1 MRIGPRT
8 IKTAVAVTLTI
19 FIVNLLE
26 TKINAA
32 GYNIAAMAAITAII
46 GIQPSVKGSL
56 VAFKNRTIA
65 TFIGSLMAII
75 IAMTLGPHAVY
86 IGLGSVAIILI
97 CLKLKISESI
107 RLALVT
113 LVAVGIYHGDFN
125 IMQIAYRTLGIFI
138 GLIVSTGINAL
149 FLPPDYTDD
158 LRKKISNLRLKF
170 EGFFETAISDIL
182 RKEKTAKEDIKE
194 KRQAIRDELEDARDI
209 YSLLLEDVS
218 PEKKKRFVKFRRSIN
233 AIQSNLERLM
243 AIHRSIVFMPAG
255 PKYDDMCQELF
266 DYLYYLLALHRQI
279 YDHIVTGKG
288 YHAPELTINAE
299 AIQEKI
305 IELIKT
311 DSNEKVLELYNLYF
325 EATRI
330 DEKLQQLKEEF
341 EL

>member
-19 FIVNLLE
+19 LLVNVLE
-26 TKINAA
+26 TKINAV
-32 GYNIAAMAAITAII
+32 GYSIASIAAISAII

-56 VAFKNRTIA
+56 VTFKNRAIA

-75 IAMTLGPHAVY
+75 IAFTVGPHAIY
-86 IGLGSVAIILI
+86 IGLGSVVIILI

-107 RLALVT
+107 RFALIT
-113 LVAVGIYHGDFN
+113 LVAVGIYHDDFN

-138 GLIVSTGINAL
+138 GLIVSTGLNAL

-158 LRKKISNLRLKF
+158 LGRKINNLRIKF
-170 EGFFETAISDIL
+170 EDFFEEVINDVL
-182 RKEKTAKEDIKE
+182 REERIDKEEIKD

-233 AIQSNLERLM
+233 AIQSNLERLT
-243 AIHRSIVFMPAG
+243 AVHRSIIFIPDG
-255 PKYDDMCQELF
+255 PQYGEVRQELY
-266 DYLYYLLALHRQI
+266 DYLCYLLALHRQI
-279 YDHIVTGKG
+279 YDHIVSGKD
-288 YHAPELTINAE
+288 YREVEVEINAE
-299 AIQEKI
+299 EIQEKI
-305 IELIKT
+305 IKLVKM
-311 DSNEKVLELYNLYF
+311 DNDEKVLEFYNLHF
-325 EATRI
+325 EAARI
-330 DEKLQQLKEEF
+330 DEKLEQLKDEF